1 LPTGIFLIHYIGLAY
16 SPSPVIGWASIL
28 ADTAG
33 TILISVLLVELWGFQ
48 KRFRAGA
55 VSAESLSSTNRSWE
69 SRVLMAGGV
78 VLILIG
84 FFYGAWYAAIDLYE
98 HEARE
103 TRILKSILDHATTG
117 QDVTMGVADFG
128 SLAAE
133 KAVKIAAHS
142 HIIEFGLLAI
152 LLSFIQPYV
161 YLADIW
167 KQRWAVVMLVGS
179 LVLPVFVLL
188 ELKLGLLAGGIAD
201 TGGFMVI
208 VALSAMLVGVLRH
221 GGSLDAAVTMK
232 R

>member
-1 LPTGIFLIHYIGLAY
+1 MGC
-16 SPSPVIGWASIL
+16 
-28 ADTAG
+28 
-33 TILISVLLVELWGFQ
+33 
-48 KRFRAGA
+48 
-55 VSAESLSSTNRSWE
+55 
-69 SRVLMAGGV
+69 GV
-78 VLILIG
+78 VLILLG
-84 FFYGAWYAAIDLYE
+84 FLYGSWYAAIDLYE

-117 QDVTMGVADFG
+117 QDVTVGVTDFG

-161 YLADIW
+161 YLAEIW
-167 KQRWAVVMLVGS
+167 KRRWAVVMLIGS
-179 LVLPVFVLL
+179 LALPVFVLL

-201 TGGFMVI
+201 AGGLMVI
-208 VALSAMLVGVLRH
+208 VALSAMLVGVLRY
-221 GGSLDAAVTMK
+221 GGSLDAALGAE